1 MTDDAGKAANMVAVV
16 TLLQFPF
23 ILHDV
28 SSLTFVMSNQ
38 LTALLICFVFCHSIG
53 MENLSSFLRS
63 CLWSC
68 RKAIMEFERT
78 FSTPCHTSAKSVIS
92 SSVAPSASPDLESC
106 SENQPILR

>member
-53 MENLSSFLRS
+53 MENLSSF
-63 CLWSC
+63 CE
-68 RKAIMEFERT
+68 AAFGAV
-78 FSTPCHTSAKSVIS
+78 AK
-92 SSVAPSASPDLESC
+92 P
-106 SENQPILR
+106 